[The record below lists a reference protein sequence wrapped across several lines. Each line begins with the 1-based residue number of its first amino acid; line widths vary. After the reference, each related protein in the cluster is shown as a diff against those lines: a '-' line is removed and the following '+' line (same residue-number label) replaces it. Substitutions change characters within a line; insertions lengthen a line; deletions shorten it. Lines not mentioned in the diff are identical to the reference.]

1 MGCDGGGAPP
11 YSIFSVCVCPPTG
24 NLDVANKEL
33 RAVVKKIFL
42 IQDYFRKF
50 RRRKE
55 RGMLGASAGPSNEC
69 ALQAGLQTLQALG
82 PEMRRALSCDLEGED
97 AQGGPVEEEA
107 RTYAAPE
114 ALYGS
119 APSPPS
125 PPRGDLPPTGTGC
138 DPPEREDPA
147 PLLGSRRRSDG
158 GVQEEPL
165 PPPEDAEEPGGDP
178 GAGSHEEDIEGS
190 APRRRARDRRWAEE
204 GPRGGSLP
212 LPPRHFALHSEGQQL
227 KRRRLLPP
235 TPAGRKPSFTIQ
247 CLRRQGSCED
257 EPIPGTY
264 NPARPQGS
272 GSSETWRRGGSSHAW
287 GSAPPRGHVLY
298 APLILVEEPAAGA
311 GGSLPPL
318 SRWFVQ
324 DRGGPRSGPLRLRPR
339 GSADSLVEAVLIS
352 EGLGLFARDP
362 KFVAVAK
369 REIADACDMTMDE
382 MESAAAD
389 LLTRRRPAPAAVYS
403 DEEPLRPP
411 AEEELADEMVCVGAG

>member
-1 MGCDGGGAPP
+1 
-11 YSIFSVCVCPPTG
+11 
-24 NLDVANKEL
+24 
-33 RAVVKKIFL
+33 
-42 IQDYFRKF
+42 
-50 RRRKE
+50 
-55 RGMLGASAGPSNEC
+55 
-69 ALQAGLQTLQALG
+69 
-82 PEMRRALSCDLEGED
+82 MRRALSCDLEGED
-97 AQGGPVEEEA
+97 AQNGPVEEET

-119 APSPPS
+119 APSPPT
-125 PPRGDLPPTGTGC
+125 PPPPGPGTGVRGGIPQCWGPPPTVGVPNGA
-138 DPPEREDPA
+138 EGSQR
-147 PLLGSRRRSDG
+147 PLCRRRSDG
-158 GVQEEPL
+158 GVQEEP
-165 PPPEDAEEPGGDP
+165 PPLAEDAEEPGGDP
-178 GAGSHEEDIEGS
+178 GAGSHEEDLEGS
-190 APRRRARDRRWAEE
+190 APRRRARDRLWGPTE

-272 GSSETWRRGGSSHAW
+272 GSSETWRRGSSHAW
-287 GSAPPRGHVLY
+287 GTAPPRGHVLY
-298 APLILVEEPAAGA
+298 APLLLVEEPGA

-318 SRWFVQ
+318 SRWILR
-324 DRGGPRSGPLRLRPR
+324 DRGDPDPGGLRLRPR

-369 REIADACDMTMDE
+369 RELADACAMTLDE
-382 MESAAAD
+382 LDSAAAD
-389 LLTRRRPAPAAVYS
+389 LLTRRRPPPPPPLYS
-403 DEEPLRPP
+403 DEEAPRGGG
-411 AEEELADEMVCVGAG
+411 AEEELGDEMVCAGAGETDLKKGEFHLEKVGFYPKKDVFTPKKAVFYPTEAEGRRTRFNPAPRRPPIGGVRNQ